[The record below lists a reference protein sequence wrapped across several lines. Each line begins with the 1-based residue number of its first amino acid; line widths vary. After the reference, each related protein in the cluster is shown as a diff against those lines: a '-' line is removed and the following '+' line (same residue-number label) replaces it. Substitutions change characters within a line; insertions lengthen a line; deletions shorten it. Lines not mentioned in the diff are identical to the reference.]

1 MRDAIRL
8 DDLHDARFSDFNKGG
23 RVTGG
28 NSYGNDQSIASA
40 LALTREY

>member
-1 MRDAIRL
+1 MREK
-8 DDLHDARFSDFNKGG
+8 ARFSDFNKGG

-28 NSYGNDQSIASA
+28 NAYDNDKTVDSA